1 MNVSIQMIIF
11 MMNGSVMKQDI
22 IGFCEYF
29 ATGEGVTYVVASG
42 TEDAIRDFAGPYFS
56 IGLTFF
62 SFAEMRTCLIK
73 MEAGDDTN
81 KLDMP
86 EFKAAEILRKNLPNV
101 AALIREY
108 GYCSFAYKLHY
119 NLT

>member
-1 MNVSIQMIIF
+1 MV
-11 MMNGSVMKQDI
+11 NGGVMKQDI

-42 TEDAIRDFAGPYFS
+42 SEEAIRDFAGPYFS
-56 IGLTFF
+56 TGLTFL

-73 MEAGDDTN
+73 MEAGDDTI
-81 KLDMP
+81 KREMP
-86 EFKAAEILRKNLPNV
+86 EFKAGEILRKNLPNV

>member
-1 MNVSIQMIIF
+1 MV
-11 MMNGSVMKQDI
+11 NGGIMKQDI
-22 IGFCEYF
+22 IDFCEYF

-42 TEDAIRDFAGPYFS
+42 TEDAIKDFAGPYFS

-73 MEAGDDTN
+73 MEAGDDTM
-81 KLDMP
+81 KLDMA
-86 EFKAAEILRKNLPNV
+86 EFNAAEILRKNLPNV

-108 GYCSFAYKLHY
+108 GYCKFAYKLHY
-119 NLT
+119 NPIT